1 VRECK
6 DNFCVTWGL
15 TSTKM
20 CVLFTK
26 ARSLVLARSL
36 NVSHLSNYYRNVIV
50 FVDSM
55 LAKGFLDLD
64 RHVRM

>member
-6 DNFCVTWGL
+6 DSFSWGL

-20 CVLFTK
+20 SVLFTK

-36 NVSHLSNYYRNVIV
+36 NVSHLSHYYRNVIV

>member
-1 VRECK
+1 
-6 DNFCVTWGL
+6 
-15 TSTKM
+15 M

-36 NVSHLSNYYRNVIV
+36 NVSHLSHYYRNVIV